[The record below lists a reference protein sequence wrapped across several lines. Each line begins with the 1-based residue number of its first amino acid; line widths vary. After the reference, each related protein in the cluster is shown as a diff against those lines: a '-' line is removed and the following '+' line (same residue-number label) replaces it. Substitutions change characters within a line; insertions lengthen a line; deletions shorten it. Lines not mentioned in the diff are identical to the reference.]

1 MQITTATPNDIG
13 LLSLHDRHIARGELA
28 LLVQRGR
35 VYIAWEDDRLVG
47 WLRYNLFW
55 DNTPF
60 MNMLYI
66 LDGHRG
72 KGYGCA
78 LAEHWETQM
87 KAEGFHTVMTST
99 ASDEYAQ
106 HFYRRLGYTTVGGFT
121 PPEEPY
127 ELILLKSI

>member
-1 MQITTATPNDIG
+1 MQITTATPNDID
-13 LLSLHDRHIARGELA
+13 LLSLHDRHIARDELA
-28 LLVQRGR
+28 LLVQHGR

-72 KGYGCA
+72 KGYGRA

-106 HFYRRLGYTTVGGFT
+106 HFYHRLGYTTVGGFT